1 MMYLS
6 LLGLCTVIPLYIV
19 GRIAIIVL
27 AFMSLR
33 ALPADAFQTVD
44 WNNYFPHFA
53 A

>member
-1 MMYLS
+1 MFLAIGAVT
-6 LLGLCTVIPLYIV
+6 LLYVI
-19 GRIAIIVL
+19 GRITIIVL

-44 WNNYFPHFA
+44 WNNYIPHFA